1 MAAFRWGLIPFWAKD
16 PAIGN
21 RMINARSETA
31 AEKPSFRA
39 AMKRR
44 RCLIAADGFYE
55 WKSAGPKQPKQPF
68 YIHQPDESPFAFAG
82 LWETWQSKDH
92 AGPVIESCTILTT
105 SANGMMRPL
114 HDRMPV
120 IVATSR
126 LRCVARH
133 RTVDAR

>member
-1 MAAFRWGLIPFWAKD
+1 
-16 PAIGN
+16 
-21 RMINARSETA
+21 MINARSETA

-82 LWETWQSKDH
+82 LWETWQSKDR

-120 IVATSR
+120 IVA
-126 LRCVARH
+126 CH
-133 RTVDAR
+133 DYDAWLDTERWTPDDVHELLAPAPKNCSSPNR